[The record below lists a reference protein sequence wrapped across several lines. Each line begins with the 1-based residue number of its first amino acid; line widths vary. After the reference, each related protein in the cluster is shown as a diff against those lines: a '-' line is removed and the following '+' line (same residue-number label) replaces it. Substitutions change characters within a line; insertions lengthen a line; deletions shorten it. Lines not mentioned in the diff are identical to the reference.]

1 MKYTTNILVIFFIF
15 SCGGGGSSGS
25 AVLNKPPVIN
35 GLEDSIT
42 IPENQTSVVSVSAS
56 DPETGTLTYFL
67 TGTDS
72 ASLSISINGVIT
84 FNTAPDYEAKNSY
97 SINVNV
103 SDGEASVNQALIVN
117 ISDVIEPYQTQ
128 LGANLVGESNGDE
141 FGYSVSLSSD
151 GSFLA
156 IGGPGNN
163 NDTGHVRIF
172 SWDGST
178 WTQRGND
185 IDGAGQMDESA
196 RSISLSHDGNKVAVG
211 APMGFGSHGEVEVY
225 EWDGADWNKFK
236 DDLRGWTANDNF
248 GTSVD
253 MTNFIG
259 PILISG
265 MPGNDEEGNNAGS
278 IRVWFN
284 TDSSLLS
291 WSLRDEIRDGEAG
304 DQFGTSVSMS
314 LNAQIIA
321 IGAPFH
327 DQTKGR
333 VKIYEFNAPN
343 NDYIQLSNDIDGEAN
358 GDQSGT
364 SVELSSD
371 GSTIAIGAMLND
383 GNGNDAG
390 HVRVFVWDGM
400 SWLQRGVDIDGD
412 SAGDQFGADVSLNS
426 DGTILAVSSTQHNN
440 STGYVKVYDWNG
452 SSWVLS
458 GNIISGSSSGDSC
471 GESISLSDDGSIL
484 AVGCPST
491 QNTPGYARVYQ
502 R

>member
-1 MKYTTNILVIFFIF
+1 MKYTINILVILFIF

-25 AVLNKPPVIN
+25 TVVNKPPVIN

-72 ASLSISINGVIT
+72 ASLSISNNGVIT

-178 WTQRGND
+178 W
-185 IDGAGQMDESA
+185 
-196 RSISLSHDGNKVAVG
+196 
-211 APMGFGSHGEVEVY
+211 
-225 EWDGADWNKFK
+225 
-236 DDLRGWTANDNF
+236 
-248 GTSVD
+248 
-253 MTNFIG
+253 
-259 PILISG
+259 
-265 MPGNDEEGNNAGS
+265 
-278 IRVWFN
+278 
-284 TDSSLLS
+284 
-291 WSLRDEIRDGEAG
+291 
-304 DQFGTSVSMS
+304 
-314 LNAQIIA
+314 
-321 IGAPFH
+321 
-327 DQTKGR
+327 
-333 VKIYEFNAPN
+333 
-343 NDYIQLSNDIDGEAN
+343 
-358 GDQSGT
+358 
-364 SVELSSD
+364 
-371 GSTIAIGAMLND
+371 
-383 GNGNDAG
+383 
-390 HVRVFVWDGM
+390 
-400 SWLQRGVDIDGD
+400 
-412 SAGDQFGADVSLNS
+412 
-426 DGTILAVSSTQHNN
+426 
-440 STGYVKVYDWNG
+440 
-452 SSWVLS
+452 VLS

-471 GESISLSDDGSIL
+471 GESISLSDDGLIL